1 MPPREEDAGPGVD
14 QLRQEVAALRRDVDT
29 IRSTMQDMHREVGSA
44 VLLLSRFV
52 GLQWNT
58 DEVVGLVEDETALA
72 SEAVERLADNVGTL
86 QQRLT
91 IAEETKLGGTRRE
104 AATSID
110 EAPVPDAAST
120 MVEQESCFTEVGAGC
135 NSSTP
140 RRAADES
147 TPSISSPSSSSS
159 LPSLP
164 RDMDMGGSTRGRVV
178 SAPGRREDAED
189 AESAAG
195 SGDEGKRTDGQL
207 LLDAAG
213 EGHGASLSL
222 SRTKHVDENGQQPS
236 ASKLPPLRR
245 SRASSVAIDDGDGTG
260 MATAELLPKEIQGG
274 LSRDGELAAAPG
286 NINCSRE
293 EIESEDANAN
303 DKGVANP
310 PVSAVEDRAETTAS
324 ARQSTTSDLQ
334 RLAAAAE
341 AADGAAVATNEEN
354 GSAGQMAE
362 DELMRGGRRTQN
374 NEVNEVVERNIHPA
388 GALKSSQRT
397 PVQPAHVRT
406 NSEIAVGIAGD
417 AVSNTSRKG
426 TLVPIRDSSGD
437 EKEEGQGSG
446 EDNNETLTASK
457 RGGAQT
463 NVATPSA
470 LLGTRKRSSSS
481 GRLLDPW
488 VSTGETSA
496 LIGENGETTRE
507 IKGKDEEQ
515 GRMGEH
521 DGEQRQ
527 SNLAAGA
534 NGNAETTAPIKIQGG
549 SSLLPKEFR
558 GLAGEN
564 TGGTTPGG
572 RSSLLDPVQPRPTQ
586 ASASIKPG
594 SVETRSMSA
603 VGADNAKDASETGD
617 KSNITH
623 NSAPQAGTSSVL
635 SKEACQSQSIQSNED
650 GGKERSTPQ
659 VTERA
664 AVATV
669 EGLNN
674 NNSSGGERDDSSQT
688 SSGSSFTSTTSDSR
702 RSSFSGQQ
710 STTTST
716 ATSSSSRTK
725 ASRVRVDSRAASGG
739 SSVDSGRR
747 RGRRRSSSASRRDH
761 IEEVAVTGGGGN
773 LGSTEVD
780 SGLSSFAL
788 DRPREVS
795 DKGGES
801 ADGDTVSGGGGE
813 GEEAVMTP
821 RSKTGHRQQ

>member
-1 MPPREEDAGPGVD
+1 
-14 QLRQEVAALRRDVDT
+14 Q
-29 IRSTMQDMHREVGSA
+29 VGSA

-58 DEVVGLVEDETALA
+58 DEVVGLVEDKTALA
-72 SEAVERLADNVGTL
+72 SEAVDRLADNAGTL

-91 IAEETKLGGTRRE
+91 IAEETKLGGTRSE

-110 EAPVPDAAST
+110 EASVPDVAAT

-147 TPSISSPSSSSS
+147 TPSLSSSSPSSSSSS

-164 RDMDMGGSTRGRVV
+164 RDMDVGGSASGRVV

-189 AESAAG
+189 AESVAG

-213 EGHGASLSL
+213 EGSGTSLSL
-222 SRTKHVDENGQQPS
+222 SRTKHIDENGQQPS
-236 ASKLPPLRR
+236 ASKLPPLRS
-245 SRASSVAIDDGDGTG
+245 SRAFSVAIDDGDGTG
-260 MATAELLPKEIQGG
+260 MTTARLLPKERQGG
-274 LSRDGELAAAPG
+274 LSRCGELAAAPG
-286 NINCSRE
+286 NTNCSRE
-293 EIESEDANAN
+293 EIESEDATTN
-303 DKGVANP
+303 DKGFANP
-310 PVSAVEDRAETTAS
+310 PVGAVEDRAEIAAS
-324 ARQSTTSDLQ
+324 PRQSTTSSLQ
-334 RLAAAAE
+334 RLTVAAE
-341 AADGAAVATNEEN
+341 AADGAAVATNEAN
-354 GSAGQMAE
+354 GSAGQMDAE
-362 DELMRGGRRTQN
+362 DELMRGGRRKQN
-374 NEVNEVVERNIHPA
+374 NEVNEVVERNNNPA
-388 GALKSSQRT
+388 GAVKSSQRI

-406 NSEIAVGIAGD
+406 STEIAVGIAED
-417 AVSNTSRKG
+417 AVFITSRKG
-426 TLVPIRDSSGD
+426 TLLPIRDSNGD
-437 EKEEGQGSG
+437 EKEQGSG
-446 EDNNETLTASK
+446 EDNNETPTAS
-457 RGGAQT
+457 RRVGAQT

-470 LLGTRKRSSSS
+470 LLRTRKRSSSS

-507 IKGKDEEQ
+507 IKGKDAEQ
-515 GRMGEH
+515 GRMRED

-534 NGNAETTAPIKIQGG
+534 NGNAETTSLIETQGG

-558 GLAGEN
+558 GLAGET
-564 TGGTTPGG
+564 TGGTTPGS
-572 RSSLLDPVQPRPTQ
+572 RPSLLDPVQPRPTQ

-617 KSNITH
+617 KSDITH
-623 NSAPQAGTSSVL
+623 NSAPQAGTISIL
-635 SKEACQSQSIQSNED
+635 SKEACQSQSSKSNEG
-650 GGKERSTPQ
+650 GGKERSTPA

-669 EGLNN
+669 EGLNS
-674 NNSSGGERDDSSQT
+674 NNSSGDERDDSSQT
-688 SSGSSFTSTTSDSR
+688 SSGSSFTRTTSDSR

-716 ATSSSSRTK
+716 TTSSSSRTK

-739 SSVDSGRR
+739 SSNSGRR
-747 RGRRRSSSASRRDH
+747 RRRRRSSSASRRDH
-761 IEEVAVTGGGGN
+761 IEEVAVTRGGGN
-773 LGSTEVD
+773 LESTEVD
-780 SGLSSFAL
+780 SGRSSFAL

-795 DKGGES
+795 DKGGEA

>member
-1 MPPREEDAGPGVD
+1 
-14 QLRQEVAALRRDVDT
+14 Q
-29 IRSTMQDMHREVGSA
+29 VGSA

-58 DEVVGLVEDETALA
+58 DEVVGLVEDKTALA
-72 SEAVERLADNVGTL
+72 SEAVDRLADNVGTL

-91 IAEETKLGGTRRE
+91 IAEENKLGGTSRE

-110 EAPVPDAAST
+110 EASVPDAAST

-159 LPSLP
+159 SLPSLP
-164 RDMDMGGSTRGRVV
+164 GDMDMGGSTRGRVV

-189 AESAAG
+189 AESAAS
-195 SGDEGKRTDGQL
+195 SGDEGKRTDRQL

-213 EGHGASLSL
+213 EGHSASLSL
-222 SRTKHVDENGQQPS
+222 SRTKHKDENGQQPS

-260 MATAELLPKEIQGG
+260 MATAELLPKERQGG

-286 NINCSRE
+286 NTNCSRE

-303 DKGVANP
+303 DKGLSHP
-310 PVSAVEDRAETTAS
+310 PVGAVEDRAETTAS
-324 ARQSTTSDLQ
+324 ARQSTTSALQ
-334 RLAAAAE
+334 RLTAAAE
-341 AADGAAVATNEEN
+341 VADGAAVATNEEN

-362 DELMRGGRRTQN
+362 DELMSGGRRTQN
-374 NEVNEVVERNIHPA
+374 NGVNEVVERNIHPA
-388 GALKSSQRT
+388 GAVKSSQRT

-406 NSEIAVGIAGD
+406 SSEIAVGMAGD
-417 AVSNTSRKG
+417 AVSNTSKKG
-426 TLVPIRDSSGD
+426 TLVPIRDSGGD
-437 EKEEGQGSG
+437 EKEEEQGSG
-446 EDNNETLTASK
+446 EDTNETPTASK

-463 NVATPSA
+463 NIVTSSA
-470 LLGTRKRSSSS
+470 LLRTRKRSSSS
-481 GRLLDPW
+481 GRLFDPW

-496 LIGENGETTRE
+496 LIGENEETTRE

-521 DGEQRQ
+521 DGEHHQ

-534 NGNAETTAPIKIQGG
+534 NGNAETTAPIKTQGG
-549 SSLLPKEFR
+549 STLLPNEFR
-558 GLAGEN
+558 GLAGET

-594 SVETRSMSA
+594 SVETRSMNA
-603 VGADNAKDASETGD
+603 VGANNAKDASETGD

-623 NSAPQAGTSSVL
+623 NSAPQAGTRSFV
-635 SKEACQSQSIQSNED
+635 SKEARQSQSIKSNEG
-650 GGKERSTPQ
+650 GGKERSTPP

-674 NNSSGGERDDSSQT
+674 NDRSGGERDDSSQT
-688 SSGSSFTSTTSDSR
+688 SSGSSFTSTTNSDSR

-739 SSVDSGRR
+739 SSDSGRT

-761 IEEVAVTGGGGN
+761 VEEVAVTGGGGN
-773 LGSTEVD
+773 LGSTEID

-795 DKGGES
+795 DRGGEAA
-801 ADGDTVSGGGGE
+801 ADGDTVSGGGGK

>member
-1 MPPREEDAGPGVD
+1 MLFLSFWRGHCHAG
-14 QLRQEVAALRRDVDT
+14 Q
-29 IRSTMQDMHREVGSA
+29 VGSA

-58 DEVVGLVEDETALA
+58 DEVVGLVEDKTALA
-72 SEAVERLADNVGTL
+72 SEAVDRLADNVGTL

-91 IAEETKLGGTRRE
+91 IAEETKLGGSRSE

-110 EAPVPDAAST
+110 EASAPDAAAT
-120 MVEQESCFTEVGAGC
+120 MAEQESCFTEVGAGW

-147 TPSISSPSSSSS
+147 TPSISSSSPSSSSSS

-164 RDMDMGGSTRGRVV
+164 RDMDMGGSTSGRVV
-178 SAPGRREDAED
+178 SAPDRREDAED

-222 SRTKHVDENGQQPS
+222 SRTKHIDENGQQPS

-245 SRASSVAIDDGDGTG
+245 SRANSVAIDDGDDTG
-260 MATAELLPKEIQGG
+260 MATAALLPKERQGG
-274 LSRDGELAAAPG
+274 LSRGGELAAAPG
-286 NINCSRE
+286 NTNCSRE

-303 DKGVANP
+303 DKGLANP
-310 PVSAVEDRAETTAS
+310 PVGAVEDRAETTAS
-324 ARQSTTSDLQ
+324 ARQSTTSALQ
-334 RLAAAAE
+334 RLTAAAE
-341 AADGAAVATNEEN
+341 ATDGAAVATNEEN
-354 GSAGQMAE
+354 GSAGQMDAE
-362 DELMRGGRRTQN
+362 DELMRGGRREQN
-374 NEVNEVVERNIHPA
+374 NGVNEVVERNIHPA
-388 GALKSSQRT
+388 GAVKSSQRT
-397 PVQPAHVRT
+397 PIQPAHVRT
-406 NSEIAVGIAGD
+406 SSEIAVGIAGD
-417 AVSNTSRKG
+417 AVSTTSRKG

-437 EKEEGQGSG
+437 EKEQGSG
-446 EDNNETLTASK
+446 KDNNETPTASK
-457 RGGAQT
+457 RGGAQK
-463 NVATPSA
+463 NIATPSA
-470 LLGTRKRSSSS
+470 LLRTRKRSSSS

-488 VSTGETSA
+488 VSTGEPSA

-534 NGNAETTAPIKIQGG
+534 NGNAETAAPIETQGG
-549 SSLLPKEFR
+549 STLLPKEFR
-558 GLAGEN
+558 GLAGET

-603 VGADNAKDASETGD
+603 VGGDIAKDASETGD
-617 KSNITH
+617 KSSITH
-623 NSAPQAGTSSVL
+623 NSTPQAGTSSVL
-635 SKEACQSQSIQSNED
+635 SKEARQSQSIKSNEG

-674 NNSSGGERDDSSQT
+674 NNNSSVGERDDSSQT

-716 ATSSSSRTK
+716 ATSFSSRTK

-739 SSVDSGRR
+739 SSDSGRR
-747 RGRRRSSSASRRDH
+747 RGRRGSSSASRRDH
-761 IEEVAVTGGGGN
+761 IEEVAVSGGSGN

-780 SGLSSFAL
+780 SGMSSFAL

-795 DKGGES
+795 DKGGEA
-801 ADGDTVSGGGGE
+801 ADGDTAVSGGGGE